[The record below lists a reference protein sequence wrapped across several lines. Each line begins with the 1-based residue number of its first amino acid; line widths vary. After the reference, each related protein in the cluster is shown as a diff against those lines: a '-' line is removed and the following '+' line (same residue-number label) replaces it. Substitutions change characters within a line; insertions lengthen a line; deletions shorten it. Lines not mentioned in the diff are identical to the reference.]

1 VIAWAL
7 QHGAVEVEATLD
19 AEAGWVDTVVERSSV
34 IAGRRESCTPGYYNR
49 EGHADARLNQ
59 DSFFFGSPTE
69 YADILEA
76 WRATGELDGLAKR
89 ASDAAAAR

>member
-7 QHGAVEVEATLD
+7 RNGVAEVEATPA
-19 AEAGWVDTVVERSSV
+19 AEAAWVETVVNRSSV

-49 EGHADARLNQ
+49 EGQADARLNQ

-76 WRATGELDGLAKR
+76 WRATGELAGLAKR
-89 ASDAAAAR
+89 AAAVTGG